1 MRVLVAEDDAGLR
14 SVLERALQ
22 RAGYVVDAVADGEQA
37 LEYLRAYPYEVAV
50 IDWRMPGLTGVNVV
64 RQFRSL
70 EGRTPVLL
78 LTARDA
84 TNDRVEGLD
93 AGADDYLVKPFE
105 IAELLARLR
114 ALQRR
119 PAVAIGPV
127 LQVGPLTLDPATR
140 TVCHGEQPVP
150 LTARELSVL
159 ELLMRRYPSLVT
171 RQAIAIHAWPDEAD
185 TLGSNT
191 VAVHIARL
199 RAKLAGLAVEIE
211 TVRGM
216 GYRLAHHVSTITGDP
231 R

>member
-22 RAGYVVDAVADGEQA
+22 RAGYVVDAVADGERA
-37 LEYLRAYPYEVAV
+37 LEHLRSYPYEVSV
-50 IDWRMPGLTGVNVV
+50 IDWRMPRLTGVDVV
-64 RQFRSL
+64 RRFRDL
-70 EGRTPVLL
+70 DGMTPVLL

-84 TNDRVEGLD
+84 TGDRVEGLD

-127 LQVGPLTLDPATR
+127 LQVGPITFDPATR
-140 TVCHGEQPVP
+140 MARSGEEPLP
-150 LTARELSVL
+150 LTAREQAVL
-159 ELLMRRYPSLVT
+159 EILMRRHPSLVS
-171 RQAIAIHAWPDEAD
+171 RQAIAVHAWPDEAD
-185 TLGSNT
+185 ALGSNT

-216 GYRLAHHVSTITGDP
+216 GYRLACRP
-231 R
+231 

>member
-1 MRVLVAEDDAGLR
+1 MAEDDAGLR

-185 TLGSNT
+185 ALGSNT

>member
-22 RAGYVVDAVADGEQA
+22 KAGYVVDAVADGDHA
-37 LEYLRAYPYEVAV
+37 LEHLRAYPYEVSV
-50 IDWRMPGLTGVNVV
+50 IDWRMPGLTGVDVV
-64 RQFRSL
+64 RRFRSL
-70 EGRTPVLL
+70 QGKTPVLL

-84 TNDRVEGLD
+84 TGDRVEGLD

-119 PAVAIGPV
+119 PAVPIGPV
-127 LQVGPLTLDPATR
+127 LRVGDLSFDPATR
-140 TVCHGEQPVP
+140 EARHGGEPLP
-150 LTARELSVL
+150 LTAREQAVL
-159 ELLMRRYPSLVT
+159 ELLMRRHPSLVT
-171 RQAIAIHAWPDEAD
+171 RQALALHAWPDEAEA
-185 TLGSNT
+185 LGTNT

-199 RAKLAGLAVEIE
+199 RAKLAGLATEIE

-216 GYRLAHHVSTITGDP
+216 GYRLVVRA
-231 R
+231 

>member
-185 TLGSNT
+185 ALGSNT